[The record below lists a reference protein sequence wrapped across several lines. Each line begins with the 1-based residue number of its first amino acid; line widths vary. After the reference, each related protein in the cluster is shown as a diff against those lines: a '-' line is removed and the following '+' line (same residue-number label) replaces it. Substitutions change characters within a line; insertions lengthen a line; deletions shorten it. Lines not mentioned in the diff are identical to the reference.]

1 MEYKPSAE
9 IKTFEDLSEDLF
21 DPVSTPVEDY
31 FRVPIDVEVHLITK
45 DEHVHQLEKLIG
57 QKYIG
62 LNAKWSYTNPKGSA
76 QKDVSLLQLAG
87 EKQAY
92 IIDMF
97 SMLNSKKLD

>member
-45 DEHVHQLEKLIG
+45 DEHVH
-57 QKYIG
+57 
-62 LNAKWSYTNPKGSA
+62 
-76 QKDVSLLQLAG
+76 
-87 EKQAY
+87 
-92 IIDMF
+92 
-97 SMLNSKKLD
+97 